1 MGWDQGESITLEPR
15 TSEPLNGYI
24 FMSCVEWRV
33 LKCIMGVHYEISV
46 LQRSENTTTIKIDDR
61 LYDLL
66 RKFCDKEGRRLKD
79 FVEDALENAIYTE
92 ESIKVL
98 NEEIKSLKKK
108 EAKYDYAFRRG
119 FQKGFYISFCAL
131 HGQILLEPDDEAFEI
146 LKNDPFRISKGSQ
159 LDLFR

>member
-1 MGWDQGESITLEPR
+1 MKYHS
-15 TSEPLNGYI
+15 SNG
-24 FMSCVEWRV
+24 
-33 LKCIMGVHYEISV
+33 G
-46 LQRSENTTTIKIDDR
+46 NTTTINIDDR
-61 LYDLL
+61 LYDQL

-92 ESIKVL
+92 ESIKIL

-108 EAKYDYAFRRG
+108 EANYDYAFRRG

-131 HGQILLEPDDEAFEI
+131 HGQILLKPDDEAFEI
-146 LKNDPFRISKGSQ
+146 LKNDPFRISRGAQ

>member
-1 MGWDQGESITLEPR
+1 MTDHSSKG
-15 TSEPLNGYI
+15 
-24 FMSCVEWRV
+24 
-33 LKCIMGVHYEISV
+33 
-46 LQRSENTTTIKIDDR
+46 ENTTEIKIDDK

-79 FVEDALENAIYTE
+79 FVEDALENAIYTD
-92 ESIKVL
+92 ESIKIL
-98 NEEIKSLKKK
+98 NAEIKSLKKK

-131 HGQILLEPDDEAFEI
+131 HGQILLEPDDEEYEI
-146 LKNDPFRISKGSQ
+146 LKNDPFRVSKGAQ

>member
-1 MGWDQGESITLEPR
+1 MKYNSSKGES
-15 TSEPLNGYI
+15 
-24 FMSCVEWRV
+24 
-33 LKCIMGVHYEISV
+33 
-46 LQRSENTTTIKIDDR
+46 TTTLKIDVR

-79 FVEDALENAIYTE
+79 FVEDALENAIYTDK
-92 ESIKVL
+92 SIKIL
-98 NEEIKSLKKK
+98 NEEIISLKKK

-131 HGQILLEPDDEAFEI
+131 HGQILLEPNDEDFEI
-146 LKNDPFRISKGSQ
+146 LKNDPFRISKGAQ

>member
-1 MGWDQGESITLEPR
+1 VTYHSSKG
-15 TSEPLNGYI
+15 
-24 FMSCVEWRV
+24 
-33 LKCIMGVHYEISV
+33 
-46 LQRSENTTTIKIDDR
+46 ENTTRIKIDDK

-79 FVEDALENAIYTE
+79 FVEDSLENAIYTD
-92 ESIKVL
+92 ESIKIL
-98 NEEIKSLKKK
+98 NAEIKSLKKK

-131 HGQILLEPDDEAFEI
+131 HGQILLGPDDEEYEI
-146 LKNDPFRISKGSQ
+146 LKNDPYRVSKGAQ

>member
-1 MGWDQGESITLEPR
+1 MKSHSSKVES
-15 TSEPLNGYI
+15 
-24 FMSCVEWRV
+24 
-33 LKCIMGVHYEISV
+33 
-46 LQRSENTTTIKIDDR
+46 TTTIKINDG

-66 RKFCDKEGRRLKD
+66 RKFCDKEGRRLKE

-92 ESIKVL
+92 ESIKIL
-98 NEEIKSLKKK
+98 NEEINTLKKK

-131 HGQILLEPDDEAFEI
+131 HGQILLEPDDEEIEI
-146 LKNDPFRISKGSQ
+146 LKNDPFRISKGDQ